1 MSPILAAASNA
12 GASLGAP
19 ASAGKPVVSAS
30 AIEVVS
36 TARFP
41 APAAAVAVGAAAAS
55 GTAVASAGASAS
67 EVVTAASEVVK
78 ASLVVETLMILGS
91 LAKPSLVYFH
101 SGLCGAPSVWGR
113 NVQALLLW
121 DVTGGLATG
130 YHVPCVALQAFA
142 SADCSGVTAGRLT
155 APPPAVGNV
164 QSLKLTTP
172 LKAFHC
178 VICNHQAD
186 HTSQVLPLRYQH
198 NDESAAVAAAMLAL
212 PHAAAHALMLPR
224 MPSCCRA
231 CPHAAAH
238 ATADIM
244 MKEQHSM
251 LPSVPYCCHAHAF
264 CCHPCTLSPM
274 PLTPSLSPHPSR
286 PIPLTPLTPSLFP
299 HPSPPIPL
307 TPSLSPHPSPPIP
320 LPPCLSPHA
329 SPPCAI
335 IQTTSASGPSAGHTP
350 HASGRNDNY
359 GVACQ
364 CPQPIPLP
372 PCLSLQPIPLP
383 SCLSPHA
390 SPSNPS
396 LSPHPSP
403 PMPLPPCAI
412 IQTTSASEPSARH
425 TPSASRRTIITGPSS
440 LPSPL
445 ETSPLAFPVPSFSP
459 FPVPLSSLPFPSC
472 HLLPPCISVPIIHSH
487 LVCCTSPL
495 PMLPPSLPSPS
506 LSPLFP
512 SPLAISSHHASLCQS
527 FILTLSVAP
536 PLSRC
541 FPLLSLPRPSL
552 LSSLP
557 LLPSPPTMHLCANHS
572 FSPCL
577 LHLPSPDASPFS
589 PFPVPLSSLPFP
601 CCHLLPPCISVPII
615 HSHLVCCTSPL
626 PMLPPSLPSPS
637 LSPLFPS
644 PVSIS
649 SHHLLCWKGL
659 VSSPPL
665 SPLLSCF
672 PSFIYSLSVP
682 CSRALQRHSYAE
694 YCYRDESLAKPL
706 SPLLFPIYLLVCS
719 MQQSPPAPRLC

>member
-1 MSPILAAASNA
+1 MMIAERSKAAAAAALLVVALLIASNA

-30 AIEVVS
+30 AIDGGEHGALFPPPPPPWRPIKPSPRTPLPTPGTLPHAALPLALNPSPIPISPRPKPFSHLRLPSPSPLPTTSPCEQISQADHTSQGPS
-36 TARFP
+36 TALSVFE
-41 APAAAVAVGAAAAS
+41 APQ
-55 GTAVASAGASAS
+55 
-67 EVVTAASEVVK
+67 
-78 ASLVVETLMILGS
+78 
-91 LAKPSLVYFH
+91 KPD
-101 SGLCGAPSVWGR
+101 APISH
-113 NVQALLLW
+113 ALNP
-121 DVTGGLATG
+121 V
-130 YHVPCVALQAFA
+130 
-142 SADCSGVTAGRLT
+142 S
-155 APPPAVGNV
+155 PPPPPL
-164 QSLKLTTP
+164 SPLPTTSP
-172 LKAFHC
+172 PHC
-178 VICNHQAD
+178 EQNHQAD

-251 LPSVPYCCHAHAF
+251 LPIRALLL
-264 CCHPCTLSPM
+264 PCTCFLLPPM
-274 PLTPSLSPHPSR
+274 HS
-286 PIPLTPLTPSLFP
+286 FP
-299 HPSPPIPL
+299 HASHPIPL
-307 TPSLSPHPSPPIP
+307 TPSLSPHPSHSSHPIPLSPSLSPHPSHPIP
-320 LPPCLSPHA
+320 LPPSLSPHS
-329 SPPCAI
+329 SPPM
-335 IQTTSASGPSAGHTP
+335 
-350 HASGRNDNY
+350 
-359 GVACQ
+359 
-364 CPQPIPLP
+364 PLP
-372 PCLSLQPIPLP
+372 PCLPPMRYHPDNICQWAKCRGTLHMHQDETIITGWHANALNP
-383 SCLSPHA
+383 SLSPHA

-396 LSPHPSP
+396 LSPHASP
-403 PMPLPPCAI
+403 PMPLPP
-412 IQTTSASEPSARH
+412 TH
-425 TPSASRRTIITGPSS
+425 
-440 LPSPL
+440 PSPL
-445 ETSPLAFPVPSFSP
+445 IP
-459 FPVPLSSLPFPSC
+459 
-472 HLLPPCISVPIIHSH
+472 LPPCLSLHVLSSRQHLPASQVPATLQPS
-487 LVCCTSPL
+487 LS
-495 PMLPPSLPSPS
+495 PPSRLSPS

-601 CCHLLPPCISVPII
+601 SCHLLPPCISVPII

-644 PVSIS
+644 PVAISSHHASLCQSFILTLSVAPPLSRCFPLLSLPRSLSPLFPSPVSIS

-665 SPLLSCF
+665 SS
-672 PSFIYSLSVP
+672 
-682 CSRALQRHSYAE
+682 
-694 YCYRDESLAKPL
+694 
-706 SPLLFPIYLLVCS
+706 SPLLFPLIYLLLVCS
-719 MQQSPPAPRLC
+719 MQQSPPAPQLC

>member
-1 MSPILAAASNA
+1 MMIAERSKAAAAAALLVVALLIASNA

-335 IQTTSASGPSAGHTP
+335 IQTTSANNICQRAKCPP
-350 HASGRNDNY
+350 HSKCIKTNDNY
-359 GVACQ
+359 G
-364 CPQPIPLP
+364 
-372 PCLSLQPIPLP
+372 
-383 SCLSPHA
+383 
-390 SPSNPS
+390 PS
-396 LSPHPSP
+396 LSPPSR
-403 PMPLPPCAI
+403 L
-412 IQTTSASEPSARH
+412 
-425 TPSASRRTIITGPSS
+425 
-440 LPSPL
+440 
-445 ETSPLAFPVPSFSP
+445 
-459 FPVPLSSLPFPSC
+459 
-472 HLLPPCISVPIIHSH
+472 
-487 LVCCTSPL
+487 
-495 PMLPPSLPSPS
+495 SPS

-601 CCHLLPPCISVPII
+601 SCHLLPPCISVPII

-626 PMLPPSLPSPS
+626 PMLPPSLPSPP

-644 PVSIS
+644 PVAIS
-649 SHHLLCWKGL
+649 SHHASLCQSFIL
-659 VSSPPL
+659 TLSVAPPL
-665 SPLLSCF
+665 SRCFPLLSLPRPSLLSSLPLYPSPPTICYAGKALSLAPLSLLSSPVSPHLSTPCLFHAAEPSSATAMLSIATETSPLQNLSLLSCF
-672 PSFIYSLSVP
+672 PYIYSSVP
-682 CSRALQRHSYAE
+682 CSRALQRHGYAE
-694 YCYRDESLAKPL
+694 IP
-706 SPLLFPIYLLVCS
+706 
-719 MQQSPPAPRLC
+719 

>member
-1 MSPILAAASNA
+1 MMIMMIAEQSKAAASAALLVVALLIASNA

-155 APPPAVGNV
+155 APPPAVGNTH
-164 QSLKLTTP
+164 QTLTTYAP
-172 LKAFHC
+172 PHARNSPPCGPALALNPSPIPISPRPKPFSHLRLPSPSPPPPSPQPPH
-178 VICNHQAD
+178 NHQAD

-198 NDESAAVAAAMLAL
+198 NYERAALDAAIRAL
-212 PHAAAHALMLPR
+212 LLPCTCFLLPPMHSFPHASHPIPLA
-224 MPSCCRA
+224 PS
-231 CPHAAAH
+231 
-238 ATADIM
+238 
-244 MKEQHSM
+244 
-251 LPSVPYCCHAHAF
+251 
-264 CCHPCTLSPM
+264 LS
-274 PLTPSLSPHPSR
+274 LLSPHPSF
-286 PIPLTPLTPSLFP
+286 PIPLP
-299 HPSPPIPL
+299 
-307 TPSLSPHPSPPIP
+307 PSLSPHPSPPIP
-320 LPPCLSPHA
+320 LPPSLSPHP
-329 SPPCAI
+329 SPPI
-335 IQTTSASGPSAGHTP
+335 PLPPSLSPHPSPPMPPP
-350 HASGRNDNY
+350 HALSSRQHLPVGQVPGTLHVHQD
-359 GVACQ
+359 ACQ

-390 SPSNPS
+390 SPSMCDHPANICQRAKCP
-396 LSPHPSP
+396 PHSN
-403 PMPLPPCAI
+403 
-412 IQTTSASEPSARH
+412 
-425 TPSASRRTIITGPSS
+425 PSS

-536 PLSRC
+536 PLFRC

-557 LLPSPPTMHLCANHS
+557 LLPSPPTICYAGNALSPAPLSLLSSPVSPHLSA
-572 FSPCL
+572 PCL
-577 LHLPSPDASPFS
+577 FHAAEPSSATAM
-589 PFPVPLSSLPFP
+589 LS
-601 CCHLLPPCISVPII
+601 IAAE
-615 HSHLVCCTSPL
+615 TSPL
-626 PMLPPSLPSPS
+626 QN
-637 LSPLFPS
+637 LS
-644 PVSIS
+644 
-649 SHHLLCWKGL
+649 
-659 VSSPPL
+659 
-665 SPLLSCF
+665 LLSCF
-672 PSFIYSLSVP
+672 PYIYSLSVP
-682 CSRALQRHSYAE
+682 CSRALQRHGYAE
-694 YCYRDESLAKPL
+694 YCYRDESLANPL
-706 SPLLFPIYLLVCS
+706 SPLLFPIYLLLVGS